1 MHIVF
6 GPVGTYCPSV
16 NSRNG
21 FLYKAQLKREAEN
34 LKPFA
39 QNHES
44 EWAREPATSICT
56 FDYSLLTIEYLLCSP
71 PHPINYSL
79 NYENNYLPIYY
90 NC

>member
-1 MHIVF
+1 MHTVF

-34 LKPFA
+34 LKPVA

-44 EWAREPATSICT
+44 EWAREPATFIWH
-56 FDYSLLTIEYLLCSP
+56 LTILYWPLNISFVLHLPLLIAPLIMKTTIC
-71 PHPINYSL
+71 L
-79 NYENNYLPIYY
+79 NK
-90 NC
+90 C